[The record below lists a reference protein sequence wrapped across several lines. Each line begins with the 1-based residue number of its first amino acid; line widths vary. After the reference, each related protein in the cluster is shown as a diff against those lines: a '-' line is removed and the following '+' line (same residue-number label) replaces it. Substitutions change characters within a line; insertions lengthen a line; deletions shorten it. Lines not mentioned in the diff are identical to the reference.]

1 MRAEAPVPSEVL
13 SAIRR
18 PLAEAGAVMLDVP
31 VLQPLAL
38 LLDLAGEA
46 MRPRLFVVQSEGGE
60 EAALRPDFTIPVA
73 RAHIADGARA
83 GRYAYEG
90 KAFRAA
96 GATPRA
102 EEFLQM
108 GLESYGD
115 ADPVAAEIQMVVLAW
130 KAALAG
136 GRSDLELVLGDV
148 SLFAALIDDL
158 ALAPALTARLKRAF
172 GRPRLLLAEL
182 DTEAPNKAAP
192 ESRLAGLLAGLPEAE
207 AVILLEEV
215 WALAGVS
222 PVGGRPALEI
232 ARRLAAR
239 HDEGASARLSRLES
253 AQVQRFL
260 AIQGPLPAALDNLE
274 ALGGPR
280 LSTSLALWRQ
290 RLALLAAAGVPVSE
304 ARFEAGFGRAFS
316 YYDGPLFE
324 VRSQTLG
331 EDRPLA
337 AGGRYDLLIPR
348 LGGQAVGAV
357 GCMVRPA
364 RAFAG
369 SGE

>member
-1 MRAEAPVPSEVL
+1 
-13 SAIRR
+13 
-18 PLAEAGAVMLDVP
+18 
-31 VLQPLAL
+31 
-38 LLDLAGEA
+38 
-46 MRPRLFVVQSEGGE
+46 
-60 EAALRPDFTIPVA
+60 
-73 RAHIADGARA
+73 
-83 GRYAYEG
+83 
-90 KAFRAA
+90 
-96 GATPRA
+96 
-102 EEFLQM
+102 
-108 GLESYGD
+108 
-115 ADPVAAEIQMVVLAW
+115 
-130 KAALAG
+130 
-136 GRSDLELVLGDV
+136 
-148 SLFAALIDDL
+148 
-158 ALAPALTARLKRAF
+158 
-172 GRPRLLLAEL
+172 
-182 DTEAPNKAAP
+182 
-192 ESRLAGLLAGLPEAE
+192 
-207 AVILLEEV
+207 
-215 WALAGVS
+215 VS

-239 HDEGASARLSRLES
+239 HDEGASARLSPVES

-260 AIQGPLPAALDNLE
+260 AIQGRLPAALDSLE
-274 ALGGPR
+274 SLGGPR
-280 LSTSLALWRQ
+280 LSASLALWRQ